1 MNRLLDLFSA
11 YMDYIKKYEESS
23 SLSSIRSLKCSVDI
37 AARGFFGCMFIDLF
51 INLLPFLIFWVWL
64 FLSSALRFR
73 ARREFSASLFF
84 CSYNSAFRRQSISR
98 WDKFSNLCRLD
109 GALTQSDW
117 SCDWSLDQSE
127 EPSLAN
133 RIDASRA
140 PANHMLSWKDQLEN
154 QSKLWIISYGPYW
167 ISKSFWWCSIFLLTV
182 RQSVSPWNFLDL
194 DKKISKKFSKIKN
207 S

>member
-84 CSYNSAFRRQSISR
+84 CSYNSAFRLRSISR
-98 WDKFSNLCRLD
+98 WAACTFVASNCSSSIIR
-109 GALTQSDW
+109 SI
-117 SCDWSLDQSE
+117 
-127 EPSLAN
+127 N
-133 RIDASRA
+133 RVSTEKSYLGI
-140 PANHMLSWKDQLEN
+140 PK
-154 QSKLWIISYGPYW
+154 IISGFQIRDPQ
-167 ISKSFWWCSIFLLTV
+167 ICAT
-182 RQSVSPWNFLDL
+182 
-194 DKKISKKFSKIKN
+194 
-207 S
+207 